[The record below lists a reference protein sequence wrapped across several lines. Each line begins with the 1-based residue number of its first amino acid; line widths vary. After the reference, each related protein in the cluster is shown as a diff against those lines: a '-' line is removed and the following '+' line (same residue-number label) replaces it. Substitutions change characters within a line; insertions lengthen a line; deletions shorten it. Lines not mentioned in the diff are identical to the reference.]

1 MNTYLRHSVTAAI
14 ALASG
19 LMSLVLFAPSAFA
32 AALVLPDGRG
42 PRSYSGAVSHS
53 TRVTGNPVASGGIA
67 SWEVV
72 LITLAATLAAAGIAA
87 LAYRAYQSQP
97 QRTMAAS

>member
-14 ALASG
+14 ALASS
-19 LMSLVLFAPSAFA
+19 LMSLVLFTPSAF
-32 AALVLPDGRG
+32 AALVLPDGRD
-42 PRSYSGAVSHS
+42 PRSYSGVVSHS
-53 TRVTGNPVASGGIA
+53 AQVTGNPVASGGMA

-87 LAYRAYQSQP
+87 LAYRAHQSQP